1 MHNLH
6 FVPTLQVF
14 ISPWDTTL
22 RKAFALVDPKL
33 WGQSD
38 WKEPITAV
46 LHQEDLDAVCVT
58 LEDVLMSI
66 EFYTATKAS
75 VDRCPE
81 AKDPNSF
88 ALVITAKG
96 YRAGPAA

>member
-6 FVPTLQVF
+6 FVPTLAVF
-14 ISPWDTTL
+14 VAPWDTPL
-22 RKAFALVDPKL
+22 RRAFALVDPKL
-33 WGQSD
+33 WGQPD
-38 WKEPITAV
+38 WKAPIAAV
-46 LHQEDLDAVCVT
+46 LHQEDLDAVRVS
-58 LEDVLMSI
+58 LEDVIMSI